1 MCLNVYLAQYFV
13 YPHPAVAVP
22 AYGAYLLAAEVEDE
36 IAETC
41 VLSQWRSRYCKLE
54 VGDSSLVCVF
64 YCSPHRHY
72 AGVEQRVALA
82 QSAAV

>member
-41 VLSQWRSRYCKLE
+41 ILSQRCSRDCKFE
-54 VGDSSLVCVF
+54 VGDSSLVRV
-64 YCSPHRHY
+64 SRVPTAPTY
-72 AGVEQRVALA
+72 AAQR
-82 QSAAV
+82 SEG